1 MRPSSGE
8 AGSLGSLLCVHLH
21 FELVCLTWTGLR
33 HRSDLGRSDE
43 PDQDGSKG
51 AALHGA
57 AAAAAPLED
66 AALLREI
73 ESADAELALGAER
86 LDPSVL
92 EALNESMAARA
103 SYLGRVRDLLE
114 IQLEGMQ
121 AVGAYSI
128 IGCSARRGSNASPRP
143 QLCPAC
149 KCSSRRPASR
159 SPQVQLEASAVAKQ
173 VRRGGVDMRTSQ
185 DL

>member
-1 MRPSSGE
+1 LHPSSGE
-8 AGSLGSLLCVHLH
+8 SGSLGSLLCVHLH

-43 PDQDGSKG
+43 TEKDGSKG
-51 AALHGA
+51 AALSGAA

-114 IQLEGMQ
+114 VQLEGMQ

-128 IGCSARRGSNASPRP
+128 IGCSARRGSNDSPFP

-149 KCSSRRPASR
+149 QCSARRPVSR
-159 SPQVQLEASAVAKQ
+159 SPQVLA
-173 VRRGGVDMRTSQ
+173 GCD
-185 DL
+185 

>member
-1 MRPSSGE
+1 MRPSASECVRLRPSSGE
-8 AGSLGSLLCVHLH
+8 SGSLGSLLCVHLH

-43 PDQDGSKG
+43 AEKDGSKE
-51 AALHGA
+51 AALNGAA

-114 IQLEGMQ
+114 VQLEGMQ

-128 IGCSARRGSNASPRP
+128 IGCSARRGSNDSPFP
-143 QLCPAC
+143 
-149 KCSSRRPASR
+149 
-159 SPQVQLEASAVAKQ
+159 
-173 VRRGGVDMRTSQ
+173 
-185 DL
+185 